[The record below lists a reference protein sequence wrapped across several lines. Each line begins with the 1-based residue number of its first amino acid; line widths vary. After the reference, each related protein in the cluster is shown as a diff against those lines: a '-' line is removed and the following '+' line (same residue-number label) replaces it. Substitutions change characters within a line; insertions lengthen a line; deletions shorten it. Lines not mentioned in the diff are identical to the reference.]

1 MQSRNRAAQ
10 RAFRERQE
18 KRLKQ
23 LKADMENLEMQ
34 ASADHAE
41 AGVLRKQIEDL
52 QSLPEEFREDWIED
66 SLEIYV
72 DADATS
78 IEDPPHSKD
87 YQQSE
92 ASVDD
97 LVSSSTLE
105 VRASRE
111 PHSGSRATTPGTPA
125 HLPSISLH
133 SQKRAY
139 RQRRKDPSCDAC
151 RERKAKVGSVP
162 PR

>member
-10 RAFRERQE
+10 RAFRERKE

-23 LKADMENLEMQ
+23 LKADLENLEMRSR
-34 ASADHAE
+34 ASNAE
-41 AGVLRKQIEDL
+41 TEVLRKQIEDL
-52 QSLPEEFREDWIED
+52 QSLPKEYRKDWIED
-66 SLEIYV
+66 SLEIYE

-78 IEDPPHSKD
+78 FDDPPHTKD

-92 ASVDD
+92 ASVDH
-97 LVSSSTLE
+97 LVSSSTPK

-111 PHSGSRATTPGTPA
+111 PHSGSRATTPGTLA
-125 HLPSISLH
+125 YLPSISLH

-139 RQRRKDPSCDAC
+139 RKRRKDPSCDAC
-151 RERKAKVGSVP
+151 RERKVKVGSVP